1 MMPIV
6 SAATSTTATVMDP
19 RQTVVG
25 RILAIAATH
34 PIAEVFTLDLFSV
47 THNLCMASWWPI
59 ASEYHHLY

>member
-25 RILAIAATH
+25 RSLAIAAIH
-34 PIAEVFTLDLFSV
+34 PTAEVFTLDLFSV
-47 THNLCMASWWPI
+47 THNLCIASCWPI
-59 ASEYHHLY
+59 FSEYHQLY